1 MTPPPPHSQRRRFPS
16 CHRHPTKPLTGFCA
30 SCLRERLAG
39 IDPDTH
45 HETPI
50 THLALELRRSKS
62 FSSSSNPDNA
72 SSSTTS
78 TSATTNTTISEPRR
92 RSCEVR
98 PRNSLS
104 ELFHH
109 DQDGESYAKARAK
122 AKAVVSELEMRGDEI
137 RVFDEIVPP
146 DVDDFTEEDGELKPM
161 KEFIDLEC
169 HRKKNNP
176 GKDFKEIAGSFWEA
190 ASVFSKKL
198 GKWNLKQRKKKEAKQ
213 QQQELNGDGISVT
226 MDHSEKGIL
235 RKLKD
240 TLTEVGEYGRRRSCD
255 ADPRH
260 SIDGG
265 RLSIDDSRR
274 SFDEPRASW
283 DGYLIGRAYPGFT
296 PLVSVVEDDVKLG
309 SDKENNKDHQIED
322 LNKEEDGKISP
333 GGTAQTVNYYS
344 DPRRRKSFERSG
356 SVKMVELG
364 LAEDE
369 LKAISNAKVSP
380 ETVGLFHEAKLL
392 VTEKELRD
400 SNWYSVRDYN
410 VVGNIGSLG
419 KDVDS
424 TGGGNNGSADRKGS
438 KLKKIPKWRNVL
450 SMFGGS
456 HKKSESKCGDGES
469 SSSGSVLDRSLASEA
484 ASQKFTRSCTISAR
498 NSCDVVM
505 GRNVVDDKDGST
517 PQRRDQ
523 LMLTRNKSARYSPS
537 PNNVDNG
544 LMRFYLTPLRTDT
557 RSKSGKSRLKN
568 PLSMTRNVL

>member
-1 MTPPPPHSQRRRFPS
+1 MTPPLPLPQPSHANSQRRRFPS

-45 HETPI
+45 QETPI

-62 FSSSSNPDNA
+62 FSSSSNPNNNA
-72 SSSTTS
+72 SSSTS

-92 RSCEVR
+92 RSCDVI

-109 DQDGESYAKARAK
+109 DQDGESYAKAKAK

-137 RVFDEIVPP
+137 RVSDEP
-146 DVDDFTEEDGELKPM
+146 DVDDFAEEDGELKPM

-169 HRKKNNP
+169 HKKKNTNP

-213 QQQELNGDGISVT
+213 QQQQQQQLNDEGFSAT
-226 MDHSEKGIL
+226 MDNNNDKGIL

-296 PLVSVVEDDVKLG
+296 PLVSVVEDDVKL
-309 SDKENNKDHQIED
+309 SNDKENHQIGD
-322 LNKEEDGKISP
+322 LNKEDGRISP
-333 GGTAQTVNYYS
+333 GGTAQTMSYYS

-356 SVKMVELG
+356 SVKMVEL
-364 LAEDE
+364 E
-369 LKAISNAKVSP
+369 LGEAISNAKVSP

-410 VVGNIGSLG
+410 AVAAANNVGSLG

-424 TGGGNNGSADRKGS
+424 TAGGNNGSGDNNRKVS
-438 KLKKIPKWRNVL
+438 KSKKLPKWRNVL
-450 SMFGGS
+450 SMFG
-456 HKKSESKCGDGES
+456 KKSESKFGDGES
-469 SSSGSVLDRSLASEA
+469 SSSGSVLN
-484 ASQKFTRSCTISAR
+484 RSCTISAR

-505 GRNVVDDKDGST
+505 GRNAIDSNKDGST
-517 PQRRDQ
+517 LQRRDQ

-544 LMRFYLTPLRTDT
+544 LMKFYLTPLRTDS

-568 PLSMTRNVL
+568 PLSLTRNVL